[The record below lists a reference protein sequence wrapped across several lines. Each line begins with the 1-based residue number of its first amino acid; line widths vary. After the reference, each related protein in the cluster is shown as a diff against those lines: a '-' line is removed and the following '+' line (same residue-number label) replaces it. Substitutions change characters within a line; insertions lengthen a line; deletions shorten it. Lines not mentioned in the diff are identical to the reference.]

1 MTRATS
7 RNASDSRPGEGA
19 RRRHRSRRARIAAAP
34 TGAALPRR
42 LAPRKE
48 PRQERA
54 RETVEAILRAAIH
67 VFATHGYAGTTTNLV
82 AERAGVSVGS
92 LYQYFPHKNAIL
104 AALHQ
109 RHTAPVAEVVAHAVA
124 RFADPSMSLER
135 GFRELIA
142 ELHRI
147 HDADPELT
155 RVVSEMA
162 PQVPG
167 LELKLRQNEEASAA
181 AVEAILRA
189 RPEVR
194 AGDRRVMAHVLTQA
208 AESMT
213 RWLQHDLP
221 PGLDRGTA
229 TEEVARLLT
238 DYLLGCARQAI
249 GPGQSERGRG
259 ARHQTQ
265 RSESLP
271 ESVIA
276 RRPAGV

>member
-7 RNASDSRPGEGA
+7 RNTTESAPGGRTHA
-19 RRRHRSRRARIAAAP
+19 APPVRRARVSPGP
-34 TGAALPRR
+34 TGAPLPRR

-48 PRQERA
+48 PRQARA

-67 VFATHGYAGTTTNLV
+67 VFATHGYACTTTNLV

-109 RHTAPVAEVVAHAVA
+109 RHTAPVAEVVAHALA
-124 RFADPSMSLER
+124 RFADPSMSLED
-135 GFRELIA
+135 GFRELIG
-142 ELHRI
+142 ELQRV

-155 RVVSEMA
+155 RVVSELA
-162 PQVPG
+162 PQVEG
-167 LELKLRQNEEASAA
+167 LELTLRKREEHSAA

-208 AESMT
+208 TESMT

-221 PGLDRGTA
+221 PGLDRA
-229 TEEVARLLT
+229 DAADEVARLLAG
-238 DYLLGCARQAI
+238 YLTA
-249 GPGQSERGRG
+249 
-259 ARHQTQ
+259 
-265 RSESLP
+265 
-271 ESVIA
+271 
-276 RRPAGV
+276 

>member
-7 RNASDSRPGEGA
+7 RNTTDSAPSGGA
-19 RRRHRSRRARIAAAP
+19 RAQRRARGARVSAAP
-34 TGAALPRR
+34 PLPRR
-42 LAPRKE
+42 LAPRKV

-54 RETVEAILRAAIH
+54 RETVEAILQAAIH

-109 RHTAPVAEVVAHAVA
+109 RHTGPVAEVVAHAVA
-124 RFADPSMSLER
+124 RLADPALSLAEGFR
-135 GFRELIA
+135 GFIE

-155 RVVSEMA
+155 RVVSELA
-162 PQVPG
+162 PMVPG
-167 LELKLRQNEEASAA
+167 LALTLRKEEETSAA

-194 AGDRRVMAHVLTQA
+194 PGDRRVMAHVLREAT
-208 AESMT
+208 ESLT
-213 RWLQHDLP
+213 KWLQHGLP
-221 PGLDRGTA
+221 PGLDRSA
-229 TEEVARLLT
+229 AADEVARLLAG
-238 DYLLGCARQAI
+238 YLDG
-249 GPGQSERGRG
+249 
-259 ARHQTQ
+259 
-265 RSESLP
+265 
-271 ESVIA
+271 
-276 RRPAGV
+276 